1 MESQETECQRL
12 LAVPELHINT
22 NLIAHFALVN
32 GTVVTPFWNH
42 QLIVDEE
49 AADHLKSIFS
59 MYMDGR
65 NYSDIAIGALTE
77 SNGGMRRRM
86 VD

>member
-22 NLIAHFALVN
+22 NLIAHFTLVN

-42 QLIVDEE
+42 QLIVD
-49 AADHLKSIFS
+49 DNR
-59 MYMDGR
+59 Y
-65 NYSDIAIGALTE
+65 AIRSE
-77 SNGGMRRRM
+77 
-86 VD
+86 